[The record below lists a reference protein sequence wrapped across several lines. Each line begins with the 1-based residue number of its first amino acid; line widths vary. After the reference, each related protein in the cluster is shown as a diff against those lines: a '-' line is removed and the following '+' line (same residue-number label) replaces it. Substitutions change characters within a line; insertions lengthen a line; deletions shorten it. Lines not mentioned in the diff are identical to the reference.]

1 MIVRSF
7 SKRRALTLPEI
18 LIAGAL
24 MLLVLGV
31 AAELTTMA
39 YRTFVRASK
48 TTKVFQEQTN
58 AADLLIRELRLCKQI
73 LGPMEPQNYGKD
85 HNYYPGTQEP
95 PLFFVRYAP
104 GLPADQVVSYRVD
117 PEKKALIR
125 ESVELTAQFD
135 PSNSATY
142 RLLDTRSPKVLATQV
157 EEFVFHT
164 VSPDEHYGAF
174 FVEFQLAV
182 KVGEATSRIGSAVR
196 VRSI

>member
-1 MIVRSF
+1 MIARSF
-7 SKRRALTLPEI
+7 SERRALTLPEV

-39 YRTFVRASK
+39 YRTFVRASE
-48 TTKVFQEQTN
+48 TTEVFQEQTN
-58 AADLLIRELRLCKQI
+58 AVDLLIRELRLCKQI
-73 LGPMEPQNYGKD
+73 IGPEDPQNYGKD
-85 HNYYPGTQEP
+85 HNYYPGTEDP

-104 GLPADQVVSYRVD
+104 GRPADQVVSYRVD
-117 PEKKALIR
+117 PEKKLLIR
-125 ESVELTAQFD
+125 ESVEITAQFD
-135 PSNSATY
+135 PANPSSY
-142 RLLDTRSPKVLATQV
+142 RLLDTRSPKILATQV
-157 EEFVFHT
+157 EEFVFNT

>member
-7 SKRRALTLPEI
+7 SERRALTLPEV

-39 YRTFVRASK
+39 YRTFVRASE

-73 LGPMEPQNYGKD
+73 LGPEEPQKYGKD
-85 HNYYPGTQEP
+85 YSYYPGTQDP

-117 PEKKALIR
+117 PEKRVLIR

-135 PSNSATY
+135 PANSATY